1 MGRLALPLLVAMA
14 VSPYLGGLA
23 FQQGGA
29 DATLGMLAGLALTN
43 VLLVFAL
50 WFVVLRKQAAR

>member
-1 MGRLALPLLVAMA
+1 MA

-23 FQQGGA
+23 FRQGGA